1 MPPQTK
7 PSLLEVVSSVA
18 PVPGTRGQFTVTITR
33 DWCTQHSV
41 LGGFSAAVMLS
52 AGRKFLEQDLGDGLY
67 PDPVHAFVQFL
78 REVHP
83 GECTITCAI
92 SRTSSRRCVV
102 TVELKRAAAAATVKD
117 QRETPNTTASSS
129 LITTTLGVFTYAD
142 ISKEQ
147 GLTHEPHPPSTKAAA
162 AAAAAIRLSLPSRQT
177 ECTTIDDPVVDA
189 TPVTRKMHWVAPRSA
204 NGLWGHRLGGH
215 NREVWLSFR
224 DGTKFSDILHLAY
237 LADLPL
243 HPAATHTPDFYA
255 KHAISTLCLSI
266 EFKRRPDPSTEWVLT
281 RSTSYQIAR
290 GRYDVSLQVY
300 DESGALLALSQHVVF
315 VTDLKPVRAGG
326 RL

>member
-1 MPPQTK
+1 MPPQSK

-18 PVPGTRGQFTVTITR
+18 PVTGTRGQFTVTITR

-52 AGRKFLEQDLGDGLY
+52 AGRKFLEQELGDGLY

-102 TVELKRAAAAATVKD
+102 TVELK
-117 QRETPNTTASSS
+117 P
-129 LITTTLGVFTYAD
+129 
-142 ISKEQ
+142 
-147 GLTHEPHPPSTKAAA
+147 A
-162 AAAAAIRLSLPSRQT
+162 AAAAAIRPPLPNRQT
-177 ECTTIDDPVVDA
+177 ECTTIDNPVVDA

-237 LADLPL
+237 LSDLPL

-266 EFKRRPDPSTEWVLT
+266 EFKRRPDPATEWVLT

-290 GRYDVSLQVY
+290 GRYDVSLQIY

-315 VTDLKPVRAGG
+315 VTDLKPVWVGG

>member
-1 MPPQTK
+1 
-7 PSLLEVVSSVA
+7 
-18 PVPGTRGQFTVTITR
+18 
-33 DWCTQHSV
+33 
-41 LGGFSAAVMLS
+41 MLS
-52 AGRKFLEQDLGDGLY
+52 AGRKFLGQELGDGLY

-117 QRETPNTTASSS
+117 QRETPNTTASPS

-147 GLTHEPHPPSTKAAA
+147 GLTQEPHHPSTKAAA
-162 AAAAAIRLSLPSRQT
+162 VAAAIRPSSPNRQT

-237 LADLPL
+237 LSDL
-243 HPAATHTPDFYA
+243 
-255 KHAISTLCLSI
+255 
-266 EFKRRPDPSTEWVLT
+266 
-281 RSTSYQIAR
+281 
-290 GRYDVSLQVY
+290 VSLFPPASPSSILVLFQPQ
-300 DESGALLALSQHVVF
+300 LFPIFCHHNKPPTPCVF
-315 VTDLKPVRAGG
+315 HFQSL
-326 RL
+326 

>member
-1 MPPQTK
+1 MPPQSK

-52 AGRKFLEQDLGDGLY
+52 AGRKFLEQELGDGLY

-102 TVELKRAAAAATVKD
+102 TVELKRAAAASLKD
-117 QRETPNTTASSS
+117 QRETPNTTGSPS

-147 GLTHEPHPPSTKAAA
+147 GLTLEPPPASTKV
-162 AAAAAIRLSLPSRQT
+162 AAAAAIRLPLPNRQT
-177 ECTTIDDPVVDA
+177 ECTTIDNPVVDA

-237 LADLPL
+237 LSDLPL

-266 EFKRRPDPSTEWVLT
+266 EFKRRPDPATEWVLT

-290 GRYDVSLQVY
+290 GRYDVSLQIY

-315 VTDLKPVRAGG
+315 VTDLKPVWVEG

>member
-1 MPPQTK
+1 MPPQSK

-52 AGRKFLEQDLGDGLY
+52 AGRKFLEQELGDGLY

-83 GECTITCAI
+83 GECTITCTI

-102 TVELKRAAAAATVKD
+102 TVELKRAAAAALKD
-117 QRETPNTTASSS
+117 QRETPNTTGSPS

-147 GLTHEPHPPSTKAAA
+147 GLTLEPHSASTKV
-162 AAAAAIRLSLPSRQT
+162 AAAAAIRPPLPNRQT
-177 ECTTIDDPVVDA
+177 ECTTIDNPVVDA

-237 LADLPL
+237 LSDLPL

-266 EFKRRPDPSTEWVLT
+266 EFKRRPDPATEWVLT

-290 GRYDVSLQVY
+290 GRYDVSLQIY

-315 VTDLKPVRAGG
+315 VTDLKPVWVEG